1 MSNPIQNWSFFAE
14 EVFMLPFY
22 ENFKEDLEIYEK
34 KSRHVRPHLHKSME
48 CIYITEGTLEIGVGQ
63 ELYHM
68 NTNDFAVV
76 FPDLIHHYQVFDS
89 GNCRAIYLMSSPSL
103 SGGYLQLLQ
112 RLCPK
117 TPVLSASKVHPDI
130 PYALHSL
137 LHLTSYDSNTRVLWQ
152 AYTQIILARISPCLE
167 FIDKSSISGN
177 DIIYRTVAYMA
188 AHFTEDVSLT
198 QMAEALGYS
207 PYALSRVFSNT
218 FHCNFNTYL
227 NNLRLDYACSL
238 LEYTDRSVT
247 EISYCSG
254 FGSQRTFNRVFQDRY
269 KMSPRDYRKKSAEL

>member
-1 MSNPIQNWSFFAE
+1 
-14 EVFMLPFY
+14 MLPFY

-34 KSRHVRPHLHKSME
+34 KSHHVRPHLHKSLE
-48 CIYITEGTLEIGVGQ
+48 CIYVTQGTLEVGVGQ

-68 NTNDFAVV
+68 NTHDFAVV
-76 FPDLIHHYQVFDS
+76 FPELVHHYQVFDS

-103 SGGYLQLLQ
+103 SGGYLQILQ

-117 TPVLSASKVHPDI
+117 IPVLTANQVHPDI

-137 LHLTSYDSNTRVLWQ
+137 LCASSHDSNVHVLWQ
-152 AYTQIILARISPCLE
+152 AYTQIILARISPYLNLV
-167 FIDKSSISGN
+167 DKKSVCTD

-188 AHFTEDVSLT
+188 AHFTEDISLT
-198 QMAEALGYS
+198 QMAESLGYS

-238 LEYTDRSVT
+238 LQYTDHSVT
-247 EISYCSG
+247 EVSYSSG
-254 FGSQRTFNRVFQDRY
+254 FGSQRTFNRVFQERY
-269 KMSPRDYRKKSAEL
+269 KISPRDFRKRYAEL